1 MWRSLFIA
9 VGLYAVL
16 LGVEC
21 LVIDKAILARR
32 ENAAPG
38 SEQKVGRSREF
49 TPADWAPWS
58 LMLCGAI
65 TVLYSINLRRG
76 G

>member
-32 ENAAPG
+32 ESAAPG

-58 LMLCGAI
+58 LMSCGAI